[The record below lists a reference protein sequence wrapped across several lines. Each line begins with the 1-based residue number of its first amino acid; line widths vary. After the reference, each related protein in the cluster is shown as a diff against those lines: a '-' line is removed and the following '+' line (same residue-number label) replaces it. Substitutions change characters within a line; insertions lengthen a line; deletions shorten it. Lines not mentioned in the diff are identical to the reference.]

1 MKTNVAVVF
10 GGRSVEHEIA
20 IISAV
25 QAMASMDREKYEIYP
40 VYMNKNGVFY
50 SGEALF
56 DIDTFR
62 HAEKITALCDRVALV
77 SGDGD
82 GRAKIEYLKGG
93 LFRKKAVSIDVCF
106 PIVHG
111 TNCEDGSVEGFFET
125 IGIPYVGCDVMSSAI
140 GMDKALFKNVLHDC
154 GLPVLPAVVFGARY
168 FSAERDKALEKIK
181 EKIGFPAIVKPANL
195 GSSVG
200 ISKVGDENELIA
212 ALNLAFSFSDR
223 VLVEHAIESLR
234 EINCSVLGDRNDCE
248 ASALEEPVMH
258 DKILSYDDKYRA
270 NAKSSG
276 SKGMASLSRKLPA
289 DLPEEKAEE
298 IKKIAVET
306 FRCIGAAGVVR
317 IDFLMDT
324 ADNDKVYVNEINTI
338 PGSLAF
344 YLWEAAGVKYPEL
357 IDRMIALAF
366 KRQRERENLMFTLDT
381 NILNESSFGAKGSK
395 GKLG

>member
-1 MKTNVAVVF
+1 M
-10 GGRSVEHEIA
+10 
-20 IISAV
+20 
-25 QAMASMDREKYEIYP
+25 
-40 VYMNKNGVFY
+40 
-50 SGEALF
+50 
-56 DIDTFR
+56 
-62 HAEKITALCDRVALV
+62 
-77 SGDGD
+77 
-82 GRAKIEYLKGG
+82 
-93 LFRKKAVSIDVCF
+93 
-106 PIVHG
+106 
-111 TNCEDGSVEGFFET
+111 
-125 IGIPYVGCDVMSSAI
+125 
-140 GMDKALFKNVLHDC
+140 
-154 GLPVLPAVVFGARY
+154 FGARY

-234 EINCSVLGDRNDCE
+234 EINCSVLDDRNDCE

-258 DKILSYDDKYRA
+258 DKILSYDDKYRS

-324 ADNDKVYVNEINTI
+324 ADNDKVYVNEI
-338 PGSLAF
+338 
-344 YLWEAAGVKYPEL
+344 
-357 IDRMIALAF
+357 
-366 KRQRERENLMFTLDT
+366 
-381 NILNESSFGAKGSK
+381 
-395 GKLG
+395 

>member
-25 QAMASMDREKYEIYP
+25 QAMASMDREKYEVHP
-40 VYMNKNGVFY
+40 VYMDK
-50 SGEALF
+50 SGAFFTGTALF

-62 HAEKITALCDRVALV
+62 HAGKVESLCDRVALV
-77 SGDGD
+77 SCG
-82 GRAKIEYLKGG
+82 GRARLEFMKSG
-93 LFRKKAVSIDVCF
+93 LFGKKPIDIDVCF

-111 TNCEDGSVEGFFET
+111 TNCEDGSLQGYFET
-125 IGIPYVGCDVMSSAI
+125 IGVPYVGCDVMSSAI

-168 FSAERDKALEKIK
+168 FVAERDKVIEKIK
-181 EKIGFPAIVKPANL
+181 HKIGFPAIVKPANL

-200 ISKVGDENELIA
+200 ISKVADEGELIS
-212 ALNLAFSFSDR
+212 ALDLAFSFSDR
-223 VLVEHAIESLR
+223 ILVEHAIENLR
-234 EINCSVLGDRNDCE
+234 EINCSVLGDRNDCS

-270 NAKSSG
+270 GAKRSG

-289 DLPEEKAEE
+289 DLPDEKTEE

-306 FRCIGAAGVVR
+306 FRCIGASGVVR

-324 ADNDKVYVNEINTI
+324 ADGDKVYVNEINTI

-344 YLWEAAGVKYPEL
+344 YLWEASGVKYPEL
-357 IDRMIALAF
+357 IDRLISLAF
-366 KRQRERENLMFTLDT
+366 RRQRERENLMFTLDT

-395 GKLG
+395 GKL

>member
-1 MKTNVAVVF
+1 M
-10 GGRSVEHEIA
+10 
-20 IISAV
+20 
-25 QAMASMDREKYEIYP
+25 
-40 VYMNKNGVFY
+40 
-50 SGEALF
+50 
-56 DIDTFR
+56 
-62 HAEKITALCDRVALV
+62 
-77 SGDGD
+77 
-82 GRAKIEYLKGG
+82 
-93 LFRKKAVSIDVCF
+93 
-106 PIVHG
+106 
-111 TNCEDGSVEGFFET
+111 
-125 IGIPYVGCDVMSSAI
+125 
-140 GMDKALFKNVLHDC
+140 
-154 GLPVLPAVVFGARY
+154 FGARY

-223 VLVEHAIESLR
+223 VLVEHAIDSLR

-258 DKILSYDDKYRA
+258 DKILSYDDKYRT